1 MGVDHSKKGSKPGA
15 TVTPIRPEIQ
25 LGDTTPFGITP
36 PGPTPPSAD
45 EDTWGSSPR
54 RRMQAGEPT
63 DHPVRLTANNRN
75 AGKTLLRAQ
84 GQSGPLPMPLTPT
97 TSSTAPDG

>member
-1 MGVDHSKKGSKPGA
+1 MGVDHHTEGTLGA

-36 PGPTPPSAD
+36 PGPTPPSTED

-63 DHPVRLTANNRN
+63 DHPVRLTANDPQPRGRRCYGRRANR
-75 AGKTLLRAQ
+75 ALCRWP
-84 GQSGPLPMPLTPT
+84 SRR
-97 TSSTAPDG
+97 